1 MSVKRYFEQPL
12 PIVVA
17 FPGNPFLVYNKDY
30 SDVTEY
36 RMNLKRKLAT
46 DLDDDYLQRSSLVPG
61 DVVVDEV
68 NHKFTM
74 KMEGGYVK
82 LEKGVDYFITVNAK
96 VTGFTNFIELK
107 INEAGR
113 KVSITDDTNRD

>member
-1 MSVKRYFEQPL
+1 
-12 PIVVA
+12 
-17 FPGNPFLVYNKDY
+17 
-30 SDVTEY
+30 

-96 VTGFTNFIELK
+96 VTGFTDFIELK